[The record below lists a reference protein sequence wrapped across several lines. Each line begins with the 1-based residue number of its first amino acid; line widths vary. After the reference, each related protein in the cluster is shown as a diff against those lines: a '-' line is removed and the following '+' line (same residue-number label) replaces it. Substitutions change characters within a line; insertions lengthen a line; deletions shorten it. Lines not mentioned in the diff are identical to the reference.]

1 MNGVVC
7 AVAPAQ
13 SRVTSVMV
21 CCLILGCVLGGRAA
35 YLQVGPHPR
44 LEAMAKRQFQA
55 KVLVRPRRGAV
66 VDRNGEPL
74 AVNIESNSLA
84 ANPSK
89 IKNKRSMAWLL
100 SKVTQI
106 PYAKMLAKLGGD
118 RPAKARDGAVI
129 KEKEFV
135 WIKRHLP
142 ESEMAHLKR
151 WRLMDA
157 EGDLVGGLWLVKES
171 KRVYPHGELAAHL
184 LGDVNIDSE
193 GLEGVE
199 MWQNEH
205 LRGKVVSMNAIRDA
219 LGRPTFID
227 AVAAR
232 HVKDGEPVQLTI
244 DASLQYAVEQELKAA
259 VHKAGARSGTVI
271 VMNAVN
277 GEILSMANEP
287 SFNPN
292 EHGVPADR
300 RRNRAVTDGYEPG
313 STMKPVLLA
322 GALTHGMHLSD
333 QIWGSLGTFKV
344 QGKKISEAETHEKF
358 EWLTLK
364 KIIQLSSNVG
374 AAKLALKLGVDPYL
388 STLQAFGIGA
398 RSAIGFPGEISGR
411 LPARKDWQPLT
422 LANIGFGQGLLT
434 TPIQMTRA
442 YAAFAN
448 GGWLVQPSLLR
459 EPGEG
464 GPKPVAPRRILSE
477 KVAEQTVEALISVTE
492 DKGTGVKARLDG
504 YRVAGKTGTAQV
516 VEPGTGRYSR
526 SRYITSFI
534 GFPVG
539 LEQKIVIFASVD
551 DPKGVYYAA
560 ENAAPLFREVLAA
573 VANRF
578 SLPANIDPGKRLATL
593 TDRISTSLAK
603 SVPAPAAPAK
613 PEFKIAVH
621 RELEILATGPT
632 TWRAPS
638 LKGLTAREAARVLQG
653 HRLSLEL
660 HGMGVVAS
668 QTPEEGRPLA
678 EGDTVRL
685 HMREP

>member
-1 MNGVVC
+1 MSASLAC
-7 AVAPAQ
+7 AVDPAQ
-13 SRVTSVMV
+13 RRLTSMMV
-21 CCLILGCVLGGRAA
+21 FCLALGTLLGARAA
-35 YLQVGPHPR
+35 YLQVGPHPK

-66 VDRNGEPL
+66 LDRNGEPL
-74 AVNIESNSLA
+74 AVNVESNSLA

-100 SKVTQI
+100 SKVTGI
-106 PYAKMLAKLGGD
+106 PYAKLLTRLGGD
-118 RPAKARDGAVI
+118 RATGA

-142 ESEMAHLKR
+142 ESELSHLKR

-171 KRVYPHGELAAHL
+171 KRVYPHGELAGHV
-184 LGDVNIDSE
+184 LGDVNVDAE
-193 GLEGVE
+193 GVEGVE
-199 MWQNEH
+199 MWQNEKM
-205 LRGKVVSMNAIRDA
+205 RGKVVSMNAIRDA

-232 HVKDGEPVQLTI
+232 HVKDGESVQLTI
-244 DASLQYAVEQELKAA
+244 DASLQFAVEQELKSA
-259 VHKAGARSGTVI
+259 VAKTRARSGTVI

-277 GEILSMANEP
+277 GEILAMANEP

-292 EHGVPADR
+292 DKTASVDR

-322 GALTHGMHLSD
+322 SALSHGMHLND

-344 QGKKISEAETHEKF
+344 QGKKISEAEAHEKF

-374 AAKLALKLGVDPYL
+374 AAKLALKVGAENYF
-388 STLQAFGIGA
+388 STIQAFGIG
-398 RSAIGFPGEISGR
+398 SKTAIGFPGEISGK
-411 LPARKDWQPLT
+411 LPPRTPRQDWQPLT
-422 LANIGFGQGLLT
+422 LANVGFGQGLLT

-448 GGWLVQPSLLR
+448 GGWLVQPTLLR
-459 EPGEG
+459 EPVQDA
-464 GPKPVAPRRILSE
+464 KAVAPKRILPDAV
-477 KVAEQTVEALISVTE
+477 VASTLEALESVTE
-492 DKGTGVKARLDG
+492 EKGTGVKARLDG
-504 YRVAGKTGTAQV
+504 YRVAGKTGTAQAV
-516 VEPGTGRYSR
+516 DPGTGRYSR
-526 SRYITSFI
+526 SRYIASFI

-539 LEQKIVIFASVD
+539 LEQRIVIFAAVD
-551 DPKGVYYAA
+551 DPKSSIYAA
-560 ENAAPLFREVLAA
+560 ETAVPLWREVLAA

-578 SLPANIDPGKRLATL
+578 SLPANIDPSRRLANL
-593 TDRISTSLAK
+593 SDRITTAQAH
-603 SVPAPAAPAK
+603 SVPAPKASPK
-613 PEFKIAVH
+613 PEFKPEPKL
-621 RELEILATGPT
+621 ELTLEGQTSTGGW
-632 TWRAPS
+632 TWKMPS
-638 LKGLTAREAARVLQG
+638 VKGLTPREVARVLKGRRFQ
-653 HRLSLEL
+653 LEI
-660 HGMGVVAS
+660 HGVGIVHS
-668 QTPEEGRPLA
+668 QFPEEGHTLA
-678 EGDTVRL
+678 EGDTIRL